1 MAKDYVLFA
10 IIVAVFFV
18 GFGVGSVVFYNQLN
32 IPILGHGM
40 TGPMYSP
47 QVMNQMMDDPQLR
60 QQMIDT
66 MMENPQFMNNLM
78 QNQDFMQRL
87 NP

>member
-1 MAKDYVLFA
+1 MAKDYVLIG

-18 GFGVGSVVFYNQLN
+18 GFGVGSVVFYNQQN
-32 IPILGHGM
+32 MPILGHGM
-40 TGPMYSP
+40 TSTYSP
-47 QVMNQMMDDPQLR
+47 QTMNQMISNPETR

-66 MMENPQFMNNLM
+66 MMQNPQFMNSIRE
-78 QNQDFMQRL
+78 NQDFMQQL